1 MEARFKDHVKTGESE
16 IWNNAGWV
24 EVALRCYTLFQLFV
38 LFLLSACTCLQPLSF
53 KLLLR
58 TRNKYL
64 CALHNSA
71 DTTLSKA
78 KEHTKVSVTKF
89 DFWRTCQHSPLDY
102 AIRVEFAWKRYNK
115 SCCDNPS
122 SSPFPEDR
130 DKSEENADTSSV
142 KLITPDLVVMIRPW
156 K

>member
-1 MEARFKDHVKTGESE
+1 MWRRKNMTFETALAEVRLVCVAVRFSSF
-16 IWNNAGWV
+16 
-24 EVALRCYTLFQLFV
+24 LFFFFSQPVPASSHFLSNFSSGLGTSTCV
-38 LFLLSACTCLQPLSF
+38 HSTFLLTPLSA
-53 KLLLR
+53 R
-58 TRNKYL
+58 
-64 CALHNSA
+64 C
-71 DTTLSKA
+71 KA
-78 KEHTKVSVTKF
+78 REHTKVSVTKF
-89 DFWRTCQHSPLDY
+89 DFWRTCQHSPLDC

-115 SCCDNPS
+115 SVCDNPS